1 MAIQDDIMAMLSQI
15 PSGGNRATAAGKE
28 GVNMYGRISDF
39 ITDEDKMYKARREL
53 GSLYDPIQFGSL
65 EEQMRQDPLTGGGVA
80 DIIRKYMDDAGD
92 GVPIPSDLIVD
103 DTRAAERMMEVLP
116 SPNTAPRIPVEIN
129 ELPVSAPQIP
139 VDVGQLPPPSPR
151 PDFDPETAESLI
163 LERDEGLAGLM
174 AGVEP
179 EYGINTPTPVQTED
193 EYAGT
198 PGTSVGMN
206 PVSDGRIPLK
216 ERLFAGQ
223 DAAGGPM
230 SGSGQLALAS
240 AFIPAAMLPAA
251 AARIGMG
258 AAQIARFLRGG
269 KGGEEALR
277 QVIRQRTGAQMLRDR
292 ATGRMIGKN
301 SVGPF
306 KPSVSTPKT
315 STEATLDAARKF
327 RQNLPQSAFN
337 RGGAV
342 RNNIMNTYGRM

>member
-1 MAIQDDIMAMLSQI
+1 MAIQDDIMAMLSQV
-15 PSGGNRATAAGKE
+15 SDGGNRATAAGKD
-28 GVNMYGRISDF
+28 GADLYGRISDL
-39 ITDEDKMYKARREL
+39 ITDEDKMYKAQREL

-65 EEQMRQDPLTGGGVA
+65 DEQINSDPLTGGGVA

-92 GVPIPSDLIVD
+92 GVPIPSDMIVD
-103 DTRAAERMMEVLP
+103 DTRAAERMMEVMP
-116 SPNTAPRIPVEIN
+116 SPDVAPRTT
-129 ELPVSAPQIP
+129 
-139 VDVGQLPPPSPR
+139 VDIGQLTPLPR

-163 LERDEGLAGLM
+163 LERDQGLAGLM

-206 PVSDGRIPLK
+206 PVGGGDIPLK
-216 ERLFAGQ
+216 EYIFAGQ

-230 SGSGQLALAS
+230 SGGEQLMLGS
-240 AFIPAAMLPAA
+240 AFISPAMLPQA

-269 KGGEEALR
+269 KKGEEALR
-277 QVIRQRTGAQMLRDR
+277 KIIQSKMMRDR

-306 KPSVSTPKT
+306 KPPVSTPKT
-315 STEATLDAARKF
+315 STEAILDAAGKF
-327 RQNLPQSAFN
+327 RQSLPQSTFN
-337 RGGAV
+337 RGGAI